1 MHLSVLL
8 IATASAFALAFQ
20 SAKSNGTNTTSVAT
34 GCNTQAFQVIG
45 FETFQAYPGPRDPSL
60 PEAFG
65 TSHISFLFIDS
76 NTGTYASCSRFL
88 QAGAGGAVDDTKSYH
103 PCGKTR
109 DGSYMEFLY
118 GRKQLGLKHSFECN
132 G

>member
-1 MHLSVLL
+1 MHLSVIL
-8 IATASAFALAFQ
+8 IATAAAFALAFPLTNN
-20 SAKSNGTNTTSVAT
+20 NGTNTTAIAT
-34 GCNTQAFQVIG
+34 CSTQAFQAIG
-45 FETFQAYPGPRDPSL
+45 FETFQAPPGPRDPSL

-65 TSHISFLFIDS
+65 ASHISFLFIDS
-76 NTGTYASCSRFL
+76 NTGNYAFCSRFL
-88 QAGAGGAVDDTKSYH
+88 KAGAGGAADDAKNYY

-118 GRKQLGLKHSFECN
+118 GGKQLGLKHSFDCD